1 MKTYEDILEYYKIKN
16 ELIDYAI
23 LNSTKEK
30 FLDLTLYTSK
40 EKLEEELS
48 LMLDMID
55 FYKYDD
61 GFSIEV
67 IKDIDTPLKSL
78 EILGSYLET
87 VDLSNI
93 RMDIILY
100 RKCKSRAKNVRDKY
114 KRIYDLFVSSIDT
127 KDLETVLNDII
138 CLLYTSPSP
147 RD

>member
-61 GFSIEV
+61 GFSIEAV
-67 IKDIDTPLKSL
+67 
-78 EILGSYLET
+78 SYTHLT
-87 VDLSNI
+87 LPTN
-93 RMDIILY
+93 
-100 RKCKSRAKNVRDKY
+100 
-114 KRIYDLFVSSIDT
+114 
-127 KDLETVLNDII
+127 
-138 CLLYTSPSP
+138 
-147 RD
+147 